1 MFDKIKDVASDLL
14 GGGEPE
20 DLVTD
25 YVQGDQVTDM
35 ASNFGQYT
43 ELFQGLDFPA
53 SQDELIAQ
61 LQERGADSGVINQV
75 METHQGSFN
84 SAEEVFNAIRNR

>member
-1 MFDKIKDVASDLL
+1 MFDKIKEVASDLI
-14 GGGEPE
+14 GNQDPA

-25 YVQGDQVTDM
+25 YVQGDQAADF
-35 ASNFGQYT
+35 AGNFGQYT

-53 SQDELIAQ
+53 SQDELVAQ

-84 SAEEVFNAIRNR
+84 GAEDVLNAIRNR